1 MDGIKEIADSFGAE
15 LKHRLPKQRK
25 TQRTKLA
32 LLVAT
37 MLDVRSANLMELAA
51 GLPREAD
58 RTGPLGN
65 AKRYMRYQWI
75 TRLLGNPLVIS
86 DEIMEPFS
94 REVLERAAAGGQP
107 IVLILSKVSDRH
119 QVLMLALRC
128 GERALPLAWRVEE
141 TGGAI
146 GFEKAL
152 LDAVVSWLPEQAT
165 VRLMGDRFYGTAD
178 LIGWCQECEWDYR
191 LRLKGNLVMFDGA
204 DKTTTGKCARDRVY
218 SLENVDLTGRRARTH
233 IGIIHDPGHAEPW
246 IIAMSEKPSYLRTL
260 EYADRWGIE
269 PMFSDFKSR
278 GFGIEETQLRYA
290 DRLDKLILVMSL
302 ALYVAVSTGQ
312 AVHHP
317 TPSEKKLERQNRLS
331 VEGVRGTDRGFG
343 DVTVLVP
350 GEAGGRAGPDSS
362 PEVLPGVRARDADPL
377 HQPPGRGVAAGTGV
391 PAPQDPALRGPDLR
405 ALPSGMAAGGR
416 GRPGAAAA

>member
-317 TPSEKKLERQNRLS
+317 TPSEKK
-331 VEGVRGTDRGFG
+331 
-343 DVTVLVP
+343 VP
-350 GEAGGRAGPDSS
+350 RTSPGKS
-362 PEVLPGVRARDADPL
+362 PEAE
-377 HQPPGRGVAAGTGV
+377 PPGSPEESAA
-391 PAPQDPALRGPDLR
+391 
-405 ALPSGMAAGGR
+405 SSS
-416 GRPGAAAA
+416 